1 MKVVVDVSDYENM
14 KDLIHE
20 HGWGDMPDYT

>member
-1 MKVVVDVSDYENM
+1 MNVVVDVSDYENM